1 MKNDPLD
8 ISMIRAYHVK
18 NKIRKIEQFI
28 FIICVE
34 LIY

>member
-1 MKNDPLD
+1 MNNDPID
-8 ISMIRAYHVK
+8 ISMIRAYNVK

-28 FIICVE
+28 FIIYVE